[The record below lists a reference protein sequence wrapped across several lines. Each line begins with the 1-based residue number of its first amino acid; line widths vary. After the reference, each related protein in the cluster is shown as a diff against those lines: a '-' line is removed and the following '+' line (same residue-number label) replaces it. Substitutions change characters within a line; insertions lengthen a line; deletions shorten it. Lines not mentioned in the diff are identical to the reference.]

1 MTPDLSV
8 TYDTMTRESHDLC
21 ASHVIV
27 CQPTRAAKHVNI
39 NNEEDVS
46 IVSHNIDNTILQMLQ
61 HYKNVPGRGKTFFT
75 ILQY

>member
-1 MTPDLSV
+1 
-8 TYDTMTRESHDLC
+8 MTRESHDLC

-46 IVSHNIDNTILQMLQ
+46 IVSHNIDNTILQMLFCHTVTVDKQ
-61 HYKNVPGRGKTFFT
+61 NKTQGT
-75 ILQY
+75 RKGA